1 MAEKQAENRSME
13 RKKKTEKNKRENE
26 KIEEYVKILTSE
38 RRKHGEHVQ
47 EEKTRVGK

>member
-13 RKKKTEKNKRENE
+13 RKKTEKNKRENE